1 VQAFFRSASPSVGAL
16 GVSIFLLLNPFS
28 VAENLNHQPIMA
40 ANAEAVLASEVSSLP
55 MAAPVLITP
64 VVKPPIAPAVSK
76 MSKEMRKLALK
87 YDVTKIGERDV
98 AKGMN
103 FYSVDREI
111 AMGREI
117 AEQAEQELRLVND
130 PVVTEYVNRVGQ
142 NLVRNSDA
150 KVPFTIKVV
159 DSGEINAF
167 ALPGGFFYVNTGLI
181 LAADNEAELA
191 GVMAH
196 EIAHVAARH
205 ATHNMSRRDLFNM
218 LSVPAVFVGGPIGVA
233 VREATE
239 MAMPLS
245 YMKFSRDA
253 EREADLLGMEYSYA
267 TGYDPAAV
275 VSLFEK
281 LAAQEKKKK
290 GFLARAFDSHPMTSE
305 RVRRAQEEMET
316 MLPPKVDYV
325 VTTSEFDAVKARLQ
339 ALVSKHLIED
349 VPDSKPTLRKSVS
362 SEDTAPAEKSGDDRP
377 TLKRSSGK

>member
-1 VQAFFRSASPSVGAL
+1 MQASWRSSLLFFAAYSVA
-16 GVSIFLLLNPFS
+16 ILLLLKPFS
-28 VAENLNHQPIMA
+28 VAENLNYQSMMA
-40 ANAEAVLASEVSSLP
+40 ANSEAVLAAEVSSLP
-55 MAAPVLITP
+55 MAAPVLIAP
-64 VVKPPIAPAVSK
+64 VVKPPVSPSAAK
-76 MSKEMRKLALK
+76 LSKQMRKLALK
-87 YDVTKIGERDV
+87 YDVTKIGERNV
-98 AKGMN
+98 ATGMN
-103 FYSVDREI
+103 FYSVDKEI
-111 AMGREI
+111 AMGRQI

-205 ATHNMSRRDLFNM
+205 ATHNMTRRDLFNM
-218 LSVPAVFVGGPIGVA
+218 LSVPMVFVGGPIGVA

-316 MLPPKVDYV
+316 MLPAKVDYV
-325 VTTSEFDAVKARLQ
+325 VTTSEFDGVKARLQ
-339 ALVSKHLIED
+339 ALVSRHLVED
-349 VPDSKPTLRKSVS
+349 AADSKPTLHKSVS
-362 SEDTAPAEKSGDDRP
+362 SEQTAPEKSGDDRP
-377 TLKRSSGK
+377 TLKRASN